1 MMSIFSRNRGEMIRV
16 GSDIVVSI
24 VDIKGGQVRIGI
36 KAAREVQV
44 HREEMYL
51 RIPPS
56 RHPDRERNE
65 E

>member
-1 MMSIFSRNRGEMIRV
+1 MMSIISRSRGEMIRV

-24 VDIKGGQVRIGI
+24 VDIRGGQVRIGV

-44 HREEMYL
+44 HREEVYL
-51 RIPPS
+51 GISSTRN
-56 RHPDRERNE
+56 PDRERNE